1 MKAALCSAV
10 ILACVALVM
19 AGKSTELYGHVYYSD
34 KTPAPGVV
42 LSIGNYSVTS
52 EQDGSYRMT
61 FLRPGSQVVLV
72 KPPGKDK
79 VTRPFRVTI
88 KSEPTLKDFLIN
100 W

>member
-34 KTPAPGVV
+34 KTPARGVV

-52 EQDGSYRMT
+52 EKDGSYRMT

-72 KPPGKDK
+72 KPPGKA
-79 VTRPFRVTI
+79 TRPFRVTI
-88 KSEPTLKDFLIN
+88 GSEPTLRDFLIN

>member
-19 AGKSTELYGHVYYSD
+19 AGKSTELYGHVYNND
-34 KTPAPGVV
+34 KTPAQGVV

-52 EQDGSYRMT
+52 EKDGSYRMT
-61 FLRPGSQVVLV
+61 FLRPGFQVVSV
-72 KPPGKDK
+72 KPPGK
-79 VTRPFRVTI
+79 VTRPFKVVI
-88 KSEPTLKDFLIN
+88 KSEPTLRDFFIN